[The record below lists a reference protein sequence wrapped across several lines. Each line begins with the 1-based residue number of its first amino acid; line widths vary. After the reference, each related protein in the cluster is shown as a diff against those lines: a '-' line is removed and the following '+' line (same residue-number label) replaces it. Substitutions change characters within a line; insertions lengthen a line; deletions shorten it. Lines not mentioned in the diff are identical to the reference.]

1 MRHFV
6 QVADAF
12 VAAGARAVR
21 GSGSIRIHRF
31 TETTCLQ
38 RRATHGVGLPEQ
50 PSDGQAR
57 ARTSGLV
64 VWPPPPPPSLSFS
77 SCQKK
82 TPCVHTVVEKPVLRA
97 AAALE
102 VGSQPSHSLHTIAR
116 GPRKVS
122 EQHNR
127 PLNQHHLRHGCCQ
140 EAGGRGRNP
149 RRGPKPVPVRGHRA
163 CHLHIK
169 TLHRWNRT
177 RAVRTG
183 ALGMATTP
191 PIPGRSLPSGNTLC
205 QNGPSRCCRCWLG
218 MGRTAHSGS
227 GWAAARRV
235 GLACSA

>member
-1 MRHFV
+1 MPLSQLAHVRSVEAVPSESTASPRPHVFNGV
-6 QVADAF
+6 QRTALVYQSSPVTGKQEREPADWWC
-12 VAAGARAVR
+12 GP
-21 GSGSIRIHRF
+21 
-31 TETTCLQ
+31 L
-38 RRATHGVGLPEQ
+38 
-50 PSDGQAR
+50 
-57 ARTSGLV
+57 
-64 VWPPPPPPSLSFS
+64 PPPSLSFS